1 MPAIFEYEHVV
12 TADEIDAQGH
22 VGNVVFLRWMQDA
35 AMAHSTAQGWPPD
48 RYQQTGAGWVVRT
61 HQIEYLQ
68 PAWEGDRVVVRTW
81 VADFQKLT
89 SLRRYRILRPGD
101 EQPTELA
108 TAETNWVYIGMERRM
123 PRRIP
128 PELSEAFIVVDS
140 SEEPGH
146 DTAG

>member
-12 TADEIDAQGH
+12 TAEEIDPQGH
-22 VGNVVFLRWMQDA
+22 AGNVVFLRWMQDA

-68 PAWEGDRVVVRTW
+68 PAWESDRVVVQTW

-89 SLRRYRILRPGD
+89 SRRRYRIFRPGD
-101 EQPTELA
+101 EPTTVLA
-108 TAETNWVYIGMERRM
+108 VAETNWVYIGMERRM

-128 PELSEAFIVVDS
+128 PELSEAFIVVCPT
-140 SEEPGH
+140 EEPGH
-146 DTAG
+146 DTSD

>member
-1 MPAIFEYEHVV
+1 MPAIFEHEHVV
-12 TADEIDAQGH
+12 TREEIDPQGH
-22 VGNVVFLRWMQDA
+22 AGNVVFLRWMQDA

-68 PAWEGDRVVVRTW
+68 PAWEGDRVVVQTW

-89 SLRRYRILRPGD
+89 SRRRYRILRPGD
-101 EQPTELA
+101 EQPTVLA
-108 TAETNWVYIGMERRM
+108 MAETNWVYIGMERRM

>member
-1 MPAIFEYEHVV
+1 MPAVFEYEHVV

-22 VGNVVFLRWMQDA
+22 AGNVVFLRWMQDA
-35 AMAHSTAQGWPPD
+35 AMGHSTAQGWPPD

-68 PAWEGDRVVVRTW
+68 PAWEGDRVVVQTW

-89 SLRRYRILRPGD
+89 SRRRYRILRPGD
-101 EQPTELA
+101 EQPTVLA

-128 PELSEAFIVVDS
+128 PELSEAFIVVCPP
-140 SEEPGH
+140 EEPGH
-146 DTAG
+146 ESSD